1 MKPLILTSTG
11 AYFDFMHPEN
21 SVIDIEVIAH
31 ALSNI
36 CRFTGHTSEF
46 YSVAQH
52 SVLVSKL
59 VPPEHALAALLH
71 DAAEAYLGDVATP
84 LKRLLPSYAAI
95 EEKVERRI
103 FAHFGLPYPMHPC
116 IKEADL
122 IMLATED
129 RDLLPAHSDNW
140 FEGTNIEPTKAKI
153 EPLAPYRAQM
163 QFLMKFDDLL
173 AKHEVAA

>member
-1 MKPLILTSTG
+1 MKPLILTATG
-11 AYFDFMHPEN
+11 DYFDFMHPEN

-36 CRFTGHTSEF
+36 CRFTGHTREF

-52 SVLVSKL
+52 SVRVSKL

-71 DAAEAYLGDVATP
+71 DASEAYLGDVATP
-84 LKRLLPSYAAI
+84 LKRLLPDYAAI

-103 FAHFGLPYPMHPC
+103 FTHFGLPYPMHPC

-140 FEGTNIEPTKAKI
+140 FEGTDIVPSKRVIK
-153 EPLAPYRAQM
+153 PLTPYRAQM
-163 QFLMKFDDLL
+163 TFLLRFDELI
-173 AKHEVAA
+173 AEHEVAA